1 MRREKTNIINETEL
15 RDTQTEK
22 HNEQDNERSLTRT
35 ALSRTTCETVSRN
48 CAAIPGLLRPRV
60 NFLSAIVDS
69 NR

>member
-1 MRREKTNIINETEL
+1 MINETDSETH
-15 RDTQTEK
+15 RQKKK
-22 HNEQDNERSLTRT
+22 HEQDNEWSLTRT